1 MTLEELIIGLVRLLG
16 SLPVLRWAFIGSLVA
31 VLVDFSDLFMM
42 NLLDFGGVR
51 NYQLFDKWVDLAYM
65 ITFLVVSM
73 RWSGVERR
81 VALGLFGYR
90 LVGLLLFETVG
101 WRGFLL
107 IFPNVFEFWFIFVA
121 GVKWLRP
128 GYTITAWAATKWMV
142 PILILK
148 ESQEYT
154 LHWWRILDQY
164 RAVDVV
170 KGWWAWIIGWF
181 SSDSLG
187 LIMWV

>member
-51 NYQLFDKWVDLAYM
+51 NYQSFDKWVDLAYM
-65 ITFLVVSM
+65 ITFLVVGM

-121 GVKWLRP
+121 GVKWFRP
-128 GYTITAWAATKWMV
+128 AYNITAWRAAKWMI

-170 KGWWAWIIGWF
+170 TDWWAWLIG
-181 SSDSLG
+181 
-187 LIMWV
+187 